1 MQKLIVTFK
10 KNSID
15 EIRVAFSEF
24 KGRTYLDMRVYTEL
38 EDSKD
43 KDKVPTKKGLTIR
56 PDLLPELIEALQKAH
71 REWTQGLHGKTQ
83 M

>member
-1 MQKLIVTFK
+1 MQKLIVTLK

-24 KGRTYLDMRVYTEL
+24 KGHKHLDIKVYTEL
-38 EDSKD
+38 EDS

-56 PDLLPELIEALQKAH
+56 PDLLPGLIEALQKAH
-71 REWTQGLHGKTQ
+71 EELTRGG
-83 M
+83 